1 TMASKRMYPAK
12 SGAGSLKVKTW
23 LIMRLIVPL
32 LFVIPFQT
40 SANGIAQE
48 ITISEKTAFLPE
60 LFRDIERQTG
70 YLFFYDKA
78 LIQTKKPVRV
88 RLKNASLEDALTTC
102 LKGQELAYSVMR
114 NTIVIYPLVASGK
127 STDHMP

>member
-1 TMASKRMYPAK
+1 MASKRMYPAK

-32 LFVIPFQT
+32 LFVIPFQI

-70 YLFFYDKA
+70 YISNDKQA
-78 LIQTKKPVRV
+78 TCSFTTRRLS
-88 RLKNASLEDALTTC
+88 RLKNLF
-102 LKGQELAYSVMR
+102 
-114 NTIVIYPLVASGK
+114 ASG
-127 STDHMP
+127 